1 MGKDRRL
8 ELDIK
13 AYELAKEIER
23 FTSSYS
29 EAIRLIDTIK
39 NNFEWARTRTK
50 VQLPEYPVDSW
61 GNKVIMPETEV
72 SGSEDK

>member
-1 MGKDRRL
+1 MGKARSL

-13 AYELAKEIER
+13 AYEMAKEIER
-23 FTSSYS
+23 FTTSYS
-29 EAIRLIDTIK
+29 EAIRLTDAIK

-61 GNKVIMPETEV
+61 GDKVNLPETEV
-72 SGSEDK
+72 PGSEDK

>member
-1 MGKDRRL
+1 MGKTRSS

-13 AYELAKEIER
+13 AYELAKEIEK
-23 FTSSYS
+23 FTTSYS

-39 NNFEWARTRTK
+39 SNFEWARTRTK

>member
-1 MGKDRRL
+1 MGKARSL

-13 AYELAKEIER
+13 AYEMAKEIER
-23 FTSSYS
+23 FTTSYI

-61 GNKVIMPETEV
+61 GDKVILPETEV
-72 SGSEDK
+72 PGSEDK

>member
-1 MGKDRRL
+1 MGKDRSL

-13 AYELAKEIER
+13 AFEMAKEIES

-39 NNFEWARTRTK
+39 NNFKWARTRTK

-61 GNKVIMPETEV
+61 GNKVIMPETTV